1 MFTPVTPQRPGP
13 RQPRRATALASAA
26 VLALLAPVAGALPAW
41 AAETRAAPA
50 RTATSDLALNSW
62 MEQMRGTVGDRPLNR
77 IVMPGSHDSGSWS
90 ITRNSG
96 MCPYGESAD
105 IARKWPALAA
115 SMSRTQSGSLT
126 QQLNSGA
133 RYFDLRL
140 CKVDGAW
147 YTYHGGPRGGLFF
160 DRTAPDGAVTR
171 GEVGEIADWI
181 ARHPKELVTV
191 KLISAGPAET
201 ARSDNQEALTLLAG
215 ALGGGEG
222 HPALADGSLAPT
234 STYNQ
239 FMAAGK
245 HVVLIDVRGDSGY
258 RWTWRQSSLA
268 YRGSY
273 VGVDKDWQDILKEVF
288 LPGTRQRNY
297 DAVKRRGD
305 EVLGRA
311 PGADAD
317 KLFVL
322 QSIVDPT
329 HSIPDAAV
337 VQALAVLRLLS
348 PNTADNYLLH
358 LSRELNSQML
368 GKLRQDWNHS
378 DVTENMNIV
387 MTDDVN
393 QNGGG
398 VGAGELQREIVVKNL
413 QVKTTPNTYYHGGQL
428 SSGDWTPATAL
439 GGAGDAFRFS
449 GGRQSVAPTPDGGMQ
464 VLGIGLDG
472 NVWHNIRHGDGSWQG
487 WNVLPAA
494 DNRNSGFKAA
504 DVSITTMPGGDA
516 QLVAVGQDGLAYH
529 NIRYADGGWQGWSSM
544 AGQHSGLARASQ
556 VSASGMPD
564 GSTRVIIFGADG
576 MMRLTTRAADGSW
589 QPWVKVPGGNAP
601 EFAGHDLAI
610 AAVGREAQIVAV
622 GLDGNV
628 WLNVVRADGSLQ
640 GWQAPAGTGTS
651 AMAAQAVAVAG
662 TPVGV
667 SRILVIGA
675 DGNVRHTMRRADG
688 TWDPFRPVPVG
699 PGGRSVFAASTIS
712 VAAYPDGTTQTLI
725 GAR

>member
-1 MFTPVTPQRPGP
+1 
-13 RQPRRATALASAA
+13 
-26 VLALLAPVAGALPAW
+26 
-41 AAETRAAPA
+41 
-50 RTATSDLALNSW
+50 
-62 MEQMRGTVGDRPLNR
+62 MEQLRGTIGDRPLKH

-96 MCPYGESAD
+96 LCPYGESAD
-105 IARKWPALAA
+105 VARRWPALAS

-126 QQLNSGA
+126 RQLDAGA

-140 CKVDGAW
+140 CKTDGAW

-160 DRTAPDGAVTR
+160 DRTASDGTVTR

-191 KLISAGPAET
+191 KLITAGPPVT
-201 ARSDNQEALTLLAG
+201 ARSDNQEALRLLAG
-215 ALGGGEG
+215 ALGGGAG
-222 HPALADGSLAPT
+222 HPALADDSLTPT
-234 STYNQ
+234 STYNR

-258 RWTWRQSSLA
+258 LWAWRQSSLA

-273 VGVDKDWQDILKEVF
+273 VGVNKDWQDILTEVF
-288 LPGTRQRNY
+288 LPSTRQRNY

-322 QSIVDPT
+322 QSIIDPT

-337 VQALAVLRLLS
+337 VQALGVLKLLS
-348 PNTADNYLLH
+348 PSTADNYLLH

-368 GKLRQDWNHS
+368 RKMRQDWNHS

-398 VGAGELQREIVVKNL
+398 VGAGELQQEIVSKNL
-413 QVKTTPNTYYHGGQL
+413 QVRTTPNTYYQGGSL
-428 SSGDWTPATAL
+428 NNGEWAAATAV
-439 GGAGDAFRFS
+439 GGAGGSFRFS
-449 GGRQSVAPTPDGGMQ
+449 GSRQSVAPTPDGGMQ
-464 VLGIGLDG
+464 VLGIALDG
-472 NVWHNIRHGDGSWQG
+472 NIWHNIRRGDGSWQG
-487 WNVLPAA
+487 WNVLLAA
-494 DNRNSGFKAA
+494 DNTTVGFKAA

-516 QLVAVGQDGLAYH
+516 QVVAVGRDGLAYH
-529 NIRYADGGWQGWSSM
+529 NIRYADGGWQGWSAM
-544 AGQHSGLARASQ
+544 PGQDDGLGRASQ

-564 GSTRVIIFGADG
+564 GSTRVVNFGADG
-576 MMRLTTRAADGSW
+576 AMRHTTRAADGSW
-589 QPWVKVPGGNAP
+589 RAWTKIPGVGAP

-610 AAVGREAQIVAV
+610 AAVGLEAQIVAV

-628 WLNVVRADGSLQ
+628 WHNVIRADSTVQ
-640 GWQAPAGTGTS
+640 GWGAPAGSGTQG
-651 AMAAQAVAVAG
+651 MAAQAVAVAG
-662 TPVGV
+662 SPAGE
-667 SRILVIGA
+667 SRILAIGA
-675 DGNVRHTMRRADG
+675 DGNVHHTVRRADG
-688 TWDPFRPVPVG
+688 TWDPFRPMPAG
-699 PGGRSVFAASTIS
+699 PGGRSAFAASTIS
-712 VAAYPDGTTQTLI
+712 IAAYPDGTTRTLI

>member
-1 MFTPVTPQRPGP
+1 MT
-13 RQPRRATALASAA
+13 RRGAASLVVAALT
-26 VLALLAPVAGALPAW
+26 VLAVPAAGTGSAW
-41 AAETRAAPA
+41 AVETTASPVRA
-50 RTATSDLALNSW
+50 ATSDLALGSW
-62 MEQMRGTVGDRPLNR
+62 MEQLRGTVGDRPLNR

-90 ITRNSG
+90 ITKNSG

-105 IARKWPALAA
+105 VARKWPALAS

-126 QQLNSGA
+126 RQLDAGA

-160 DRTAPDGAVTR
+160 DRTASDGTVTR
-171 GEVGEIADWI
+171 GEVHEIADWI
-181 ARHPKELVTV
+181 ARHPAELVTV
-191 KLISAGPAET
+191 KLITAGPPGT

-215 ALGGGEG
+215 ALGGGAG
-222 HPALADGSLAPT
+222 HPALADDSLVPT
-234 STYNQ
+234 STYDQ

-245 HVVLIDVRGDSGY
+245 HVVLIDVRGDSGF

-273 VGVDKDWQDILKEVF
+273 VEVDKDWQDILKEVF

-305 EVLGRA
+305 EVLARA

-322 QSIVDPT
+322 QSIIDPT
-329 HSIPDAAV
+329 HSIPDAAAL
-337 VQALAVLRLLS
+337 QALAVLGLLS
-348 PNTADNYLLH
+348 PSTADPYLLH

-368 GKLRQDWNHS
+368 GKFRKDWNHS
-378 DVTENMNIV
+378 NVAENMNIV

-393 QNGGG
+393 QDGGG
-398 VGAGELQREIVVKNL
+398 VGAGELQREIISRNL
-413 QVKTTPNTYYHGGQL
+413 PVRTTPNTYYHGGRLQN
-428 SSGDWTPATAL
+428 GDWTAAAAL
-439 GGAGDAFRFS
+439 DGASGSFRFA
-449 GGRQSVAPTPDGGMQ
+449 GGRQSVAPTPDGGLQ

-472 NVWHNIRHGDGSWQG
+472 NIWHDIRRADGSWQG

-494 DNRNSGFKAA
+494 DNTTAGFQAA
-504 DVSITTMPGGDA
+504 DVSITAMPGGDA
-516 QLVAVGQDGLAYH
+516 QIVAVGRDGLAYH
-529 NIRYADGGWQGWSSM
+529 NIRHADGEWQGWASM
-544 AGQHSGLARASQ
+544 PGQDGGLVRASRAA
-556 VSASGMPD
+556 ASGMPD
-564 GSTRVIIFGADG
+564 GSTRVVVLGPDG
-576 MMRLTTRAADGSW
+576 VMRLTTRAADGSW
-589 QPWVKVPGGNAP
+589 RPWTKVPGVGAP

-610 AAVGREAQIVAV
+610 AAVGPQAQIVAV

-628 WLNVVRADGSLQ
+628 WHNVIRADGTLQ
-640 GWQAPAGTGTS
+640 GWGAPAGTGTP

-662 TPVGV
+662 SPSGQST
-667 SRILVIGA
+667 ILAIGA
-675 DGNVRHTMRRADG
+675 DGNAYHTVRRADG
-688 TWDPFRPVPVG
+688 TWDPFRTVPVG
-699 PGGRSVFAASTIS
+699 PGGRPSFAAGTIS
-712 VAAYPDGTTQTLI
+712 IASLPGGATQTLI

>member
-1 MFTPVTPQRPGP
+1 MSGPASTPPQGRVPGS
-13 RQPRRATALASAA
+13 ATALL
-26 VLALLAPVAGALPAW
+26 VLASPAAGTGPAW
-41 AAETRAAPA
+41 AVEATAAPA
-50 RTATSDLALNSW
+50 RSATSELALGSW
-62 MEQMRGTVGDRPLNR
+62 MEQLRGTVGDRPLNR
-77 IVMPGSHDSGSWS
+77 IVMPGSHDAGSWS

-96 MCPYGESAD
+96 LCRYGESAHV
-105 IARKWPALAA
+105 ARKWPALAS

-126 QQLNSGA
+126 RQLDAGA

-160 DRTAPDGAVTR
+160 DRTAPDGTVTR
-171 GEVGEIADWI
+171 GEAGEIAAWI

-191 KLISAGPAET
+191 KLITAGPAET

-215 ALGGGEG
+215 ALGGGAG
-222 HPALADGSLAPT
+222 HPALADDTLAPT

-322 QSIVDPT
+322 QSIIDPT

-337 VQALAVLRLLS
+337 LQALAVLRVLS

-358 LSRELNSQML
+358 LSRELNSQLL
-368 GKLRQDWNHS
+368 GKFRQDWNHAN
-378 DVTENMNIV
+378 VTDNMNIV
-387 MTDDVN
+387 MTDDIN
-393 QNGGG
+393 QDGHG
-398 VGAGELQREIVVKNL
+398 VGAGELQREIISRNL
-413 QVKTTPNTYYHGGQL
+413 QVKTTPNTYYHGSRLQN
-428 SSGDWTPATAL
+428 GDWAPVTAL
-439 GGAGDAFRFS
+439 GGAGGSFRFA
-449 GGRQSVAPTPDGGMQ
+449 GGRQAVAPTTDGGMQ

-472 NVWHNIRHGDGSWQG
+472 NIWHTIRRADGSWQG

-494 DNRNSGFKAA
+494 DNTTVGFKAA
-504 DVSITTMPGGDA
+504 DVSITAMPGGDA
-516 QLVAVGQDGLAYH
+516 QLVAVGRDGLAYH
-529 NIRYADGGWQGWSSM
+529 NIRYADGGWQGWSAM
-544 AGQHSGLARASQ
+544 PGQDKGLVRASRAA
-556 VSASGMPD
+556 ASGMPD
-564 GSTRVIIFGADG
+564 GSTRVVVFGADG
-576 MMRLTTRAADGSW
+576 AMRLTPRAADGSW
-589 QPWVKVPGGNAP
+589 RPWTKVPGVGAP

-610 AAVGREAQIVAV
+610 AAAGPQAQIVAV
-622 GLDGNV
+622 GLDGHVWHNV
-628 WLNVVRADGSLQ
+628 IRADGSLQ
-640 GWQAPAGTGTS
+640 GWGAPAGTGTTS
-651 AMAAQAVAVAG
+651 AMAARAVAIAG
-662 TPVGV
+662 SPAGE
-667 SRILVIGA
+667 SRILAIGA
-675 DGNVRHTMRRADG
+675 DGTAHHTVRRADG
-688 TWDPFRPVPVG
+688 TWDLFRPVPVG
-699 PGGRSVFAASTIS
+699 PGGRSAFAAGTIS